1 MFVIAL
7 CIIKK
12 NEMSDLTRREKLKL
26 EKLFEMGGGYVLDFS
41 NRTLSDF
48 VFETLDIDLYS
59 DKYSDRGDS
68 KANRLRTI
76 WQKENNYS
84 VGKLTLEMLGYWKDK
99 KIMSYDEIS
108 QPEQNLYEECEKI
121 ANRLLQDKIIEEIEV
136 IREIEDDRD
145 FNLLAKSIRES
156 IEKNEPEVALDRL
169 HTYVIKFIRQL
180 CENHDIEIKK
190 EESLNALFG
199 KYVKFIVA
207 NEKIE
212 SKMTERIL
220 KYSIHVIEAF
230 NDIRNNRSFAHDNP
244 ILNYSES
251 VLIFNNVTNSIKFIE
266 SIEKTL
272 EQENKVKETESVDW
286 EDLPF

>member
-1 MFVIAL
+1 MADI
-7 CIIKK
+7 
-12 NEMSDLTRREKLKL
+12 TRREKLKL
-26 EKLFEMGGGYVLDFS
+26 EKLFDMGGGYVLDFS

-59 DKYSDRGDS
+59 DKYSDNGDS

-84 VGKLTLEMLGYWKDK
+84 VGKLMSEMLDYWKDQK
-99 KIMSYDEIS
+99 AMSYSEIS
-108 QPEQNLYEECEKI
+108 QPEQNLYEECGKI
-121 ANRLLQDKIIEEIEV
+121 AKRLLEGKIIEEIEV
-136 IREIEDDRD
+136 IQGKEDDKD
-145 FNLLAKSIRES
+145 FSLLAKSIRES
-156 IEKNEPEVALDRL
+156 IEKNEPEAALDRL
-169 HTYVIKFIRQL
+169 HTYAMKFTRRL
-180 CENHDIEIKK
+180 CENHGIEIKK
-190 EESLNALFG
+190 DESLNALFG

-207 NEKIE
+207 SEKIE

-230 NDIRNNRSFAHDNP
+230 NDIRNNRSFAHDNV

-266 SIEKTL
+266 SIEKTI
-272 EQENKVKETESVDW
+272 EQENKEEEKESIDW